1 MSGFTE
7 EEMLVRQTLG
17 FKPKHFLRDV
27 SSMVDSTL
35 ANAVATYK
43 RELLAIA
50 NTKGYVNI
58 TPEVIND
65 SCLELLEKMKTVYL
79 KNMDKF
85 ELYAVRNIFTLPSP
99 EECSAVSESRQSL
112 EEACELVDGLR
123 KTYLDAQAKHNL
135 LEYECE
141 ESEKLLKDMK
151 TALFNLRVGSQ
162 VLDEQSVR
170 PIAGTTQELNNRRT
184 KLDALCK
191 RASSLVKQMDEAIG
205 DDETIDAASNATTG
219 IKTGN
224 AMEIGQVTESM
235 R

>member
-17 FKPKHFLRDV
+17 FKPKQFLRDV

-35 ANAVATYK
+35 VNAVATYR

-65 SCLELLEKMKTVYL
+65 SCEDLLEKMKAVYF

-85 ELYAVRNIFTLPSP
+85 ELYAMRNIFTLPSP
-99 EECSAVSESRQSL
+99 EESSAVSESRQSL
-112 EEACELVDGLR
+112 EEVCVQVDGLR
-123 KTYLDAQAKHNL
+123 KTYLDAQAQHNL
-135 LEYECE
+135 LKYECD

-170 PIAGTTQELNNRRT
+170 PISGTTEALNKRRT
-184 KLDALCK
+184 KLDEVCQK
-191 RASSLVKQMDEAIG
+191 ASSLVKQMEEVIGADESM
-205 DDETIDAASNATTG
+205 EAASNDATG

-224 AMEIGQVTESM
+224 AIEIGQITESM